1 MFSSYLK
8 KRGIVGINARN
19 LDYIFAKNNRKYYPF
34 ADSKLITKKLA
45 DEVGVNTPKLIA
57 EISWQYDLR
66 HLNDVLEQ
74 HKQFV
79 IKPDHGSGGGGI
91 IVVTDTL
98 PVGFKKG
105 SNDVIS
111 KQDII
116 FHCQNVLSGMYS
128 LGGQSDTVIIE
139 DLVQFDSVFEEISF
153 QGVPDVRIVVMEG
166 EPVMGM
172 LRLPTKRSDGKANLH
187 LGGIGVGI
195 DMETGQTTHA
205 VQFNK
210 YIERHPETGH
220 FFKDRYVPRWDEM
233 LEIAVKMQEASK
245 LGYIG
250 VDIVLDRERGPLV
263 LEINARPGIS
273 IQIANNSGLREA
285 TQKKTQKSLIIATGN
300 PHKVAEFEQLLEGLP
315 LTVLSAEMC
324 GGMPEVAETG
334 TTFAEN
340 AHLKASALQAIAPQ
354 DAWVLADDSGLEI
367 DALNGAPGIYS
378 ARYAGVQASDQDNL
392 SKLLDALKDVPA
404 EDRTAR
410 FKCVLCI
417 IDPEGRVVYHEGSC
431 EGRIA
436 PQASGED
443 GFGYDPVFI
452 PDGYDQSFAE
462 LGASVKSKLSHRARA
477 VEAFNLALKGD
488 SGICWDTLMKQFW
501 REILP

>member
-8 KRGIVGINARN
+8 KRGIVGINSRN

-57 EISWQYDLR
+57 EISWQYELR
-66 HLNDVLEQ
+66 HLNDTLEQ

-139 DLVQFDSVFEEISF
+139 DLVKFDPVFEEISF

-166 EPVMGM
+166 RPIMGM

-195 DMETGQTTHA
+195 DMKTGQTTHA

-220 FFKDRYVPRWDEM
+220 VFKDRQVPMWDEM
-233 LEIAVKMQEASK
+233 LAIAVKMQEASK

-273 IQIANNSGLREA
+273 IQIANNCGLGEA
-285 TQKKTQKSLIIATGN
+285 IQQ
-300 PHKVAEFEQLLEGLP
+300 
-315 LTVLSAEMC
+315 
-324 GGMPEVAETG
+324 
-334 TTFAEN
+334 
-340 AHLKASALQAIAPQ
+340 
-354 DAWVLADDSGLEI
+354 
-367 DALNGAPGIYS
+367 
-378 ARYAGVQASDQDNL
+378 
-392 SKLLDALKDVPA
+392 
-404 EDRTAR
+404 
-410 FKCVLCI
+410 
-417 IDPEGRVVYHEGSC
+417 
-431 EGRIA
+431 
-436 PQASGED
+436 
-443 GFGYDPVFI
+443 
-452 PDGYDQSFAE
+452 
-462 LGASVKSKLSHRARA
+462 
-477 VEAFNLALKGD
+477 
-488 SGICWDTLMKQFW
+488 
-501 REILP
+501 